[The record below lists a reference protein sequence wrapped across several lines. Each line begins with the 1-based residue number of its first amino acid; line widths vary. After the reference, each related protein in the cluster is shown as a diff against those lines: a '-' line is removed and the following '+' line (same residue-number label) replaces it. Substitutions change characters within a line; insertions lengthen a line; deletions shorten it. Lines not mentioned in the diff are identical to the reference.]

1 MNDIGIKIKT
11 IRKSKGLTQKQ
22 LGDIL
27 GISQA
32 LIGQYETGKRKPKVE
47 QIARFAEALNVEL
60 NELTNQVTYNSEDY
74 LNEYEGMIFLD
85 PEKVNKQI
93 EEYNTTTNRLNKVAI
108 ITTFLSIMKDIDFIV
123 NNFENPFTDEEIK
136 QIKEGKYDNLDFGL
150 FVKHSRESYLEYFS
164 KIGK

>member
-93 EEYNTTTNRLNKVAI
+93 EEYNTT
-108 ITTFLSIMKDIDFIV
+108 
-123 NNFENPFTDEEIK
+123 
-136 QIKEGKYDNLDFGL
+136 
-150 FVKHSRESYLEYFS
+150 
-164 KIGK
+164 